1 MNLKL
6 IGDALFKTPCL
17 KNKEFQQDLKK
28 VRKSWR
34 KLKEKGKKPKNFE
47 EDNQRVLVGL
57 KEVELK
63 LKKRKC
69 REEVLK
75 NVIPVIE
82 KTNPDLLKEGGAYQI
97 YMARAYLNGFLKN
110 PEEYQDLLLSR
121 VGKLDKDVRKDVLRI
136 LKREM
141 KVMVRI
147 ILILLDEFEKM
158 IT

>member
-1 MNLKL
+1 
-6 IGDALFKTPCL
+6 
-17 KNKEFQQDLKK
+17 
-28 VRKSWR
+28 
-34 KLKEKGKKPKNFE
+34 
-47 EDNQRVLVGL
+47 
-57 KEVELK
+57 VELK

-121 VGKLDKDVRKDVLRI
+121 IGKLDKDVRKDVLRI